1 MAAPHP
7 NVVANNAM
15 SELQPWQHVVIQD
28 DRQEYLE
35 WIYKLDGR
43 DQKSHPMHGLYTGLE
58 EQYKNIFAV

>member
-1 MAAPHP
+1 
-7 NVVANNAM
+7 M

-43 DQKSHPMHGLYTGLE
+43 NQKSHPMHGLYTGLE
-58 EQYKNIFAV
+58 EQYKNIFAI